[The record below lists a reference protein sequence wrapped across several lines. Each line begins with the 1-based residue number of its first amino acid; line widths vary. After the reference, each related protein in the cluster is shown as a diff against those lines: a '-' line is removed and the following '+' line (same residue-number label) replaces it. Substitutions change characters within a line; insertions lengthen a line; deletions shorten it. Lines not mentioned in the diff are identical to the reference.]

1 MKVVPARYALFSG
14 CAVEHTGSSARR
26 ATNTLARM
34 LGIELWEA
42 PARGCCGARVDRP
55 ADETALRD
63 LEAPLIEATSQGLAI
78 ACLSP
83 GCRQVIASH
92 LLPTGQG
99 VVAADPDAAPPR
111 VMDSIQLLTRED
123 DPDRLTDA
131 LVRSLSPLR
140 VALHSTCHGDHI
152 PSPKPAPQR
161 QNLAGAQGAPKEADG
176 STERDVTS
184 PPAQALAGL
193 IAVTG
198 AASIEDVSIAGHCAE
213 TPLLPAPANRQAE
226 PPPCLAVAARSGI
239 DVLVT
244 PCFLCFGVLNERQR
258 RLSRDDPARSVPV
271 LHLAQLLGMAC
282 GAAPVD
288 LELSRITARA
298 RHILAPFVS

>member
-1 MKVVPARYALFSG
+1 MKIVPARYALFSG

-26 ATNTLARM
+26 ATIALART

-55 ADETALRD
+55 AGEKALRD
-63 LEAPLIEATSQGLAI
+63 LSTPLVEAISQGLAI

-92 LLPTGQG
+92 LLPIGQG
-99 VVAADPDAAPPR
+99 KPDADPDAVPPR
-111 VMDSIQLLTRED
+111 VMDIIQFLTRED
-123 DPDRLTDA
+123 DPDRLPNA
-131 LVRSLSPLR
+131 LVRSLAPLR
-140 VALHSTCHGDHI
+140 VALHHTCHGDHI
-152 PSPKPAPQR
+152 PSPDPAPQR
-161 QNLAGAQGAPKEADG
+161 QSLIGTQGAPEGADG
-176 STERDVTS
+176 AAERADTS
-184 PPAQALAGL
+184 PSAQALAGL

-198 AASIEDVSIAGHCAE
+198 AEPLEDVSVAGRCAE
-213 TPLLPAPANRQAE
+213 TPLLPAPVGRQMEA
-226 PPPCLAVAARSGI
+226 PPCLAVAARLGI

-258 RLSRDDPARSVPV
+258 RLSRDDPARAVPV

-288 LELSRITARA
+288 LELGRITA
-298 RHILAPFVS
+298 